1 MEISIS
7 QRKSNRSWARATQ
20 ELLQILSQ
28 ASRTPRRACGGTGTG
43 GNPLLSHHLRTWD
56 VTNMEMCSMFSVLHI
71 YSIYIRNSTWSWAK
85 SIWFGVP
92 ILARI
97 IIYICNVHWVGDLNL
112 YSIHWLLGDLSVK
125 LIWRSTITILHICKY
140 VWCPLSWGPKYSFD
154 MVYVDFLVAYYCLA
168 RTPEVL
174 IPNLM
179 QAEKVIL

>member
-1 MEISIS
+1 LDGTVGFVML
-7 QRKSNRSWARATQ
+7 KSGFRD
-20 ELLQILSQ
+20 LK
-28 ASRTPRRACGGTGTG
+28 
-43 GNPLLSHHLRTWD
+43 
-56 VTNMEMCSMFSVLHI
+56 
-71 YSIYIRNSTWSWAK
+71 NSSWSWAK

-97 IIYICNVHWVGDLNL
+97 IVYICSVHWVGDLNL

-125 LIWRSTITILHICKY
+125 PIWRSTITILHICKY
-140 VWCPLSWGPKYSFD
+140 LWCPLSWRPKYSFD

-179 QAEKVIL
+179 QAEKVILWISMSKKWMLTSASFNWNFPKS

>member
-1 MEISIS
+1 MCGYCVQSWFIGVRFFKAEICFGSHSLRGYQWSLKDSGVRVGTRIARGVYFFGRS
-7 QRKSNRSWARATQ
+7 QNQ
-20 ELLQILSQ
+20 
-28 ASRTPRRACGGTGTG
+28 
-43 GNPLLSHHLRTWD
+43 
-56 VTNMEMCSMFSVLHI
+56 
-71 YSIYIRNSTWSWAK
+71 RNSTWSWAK

-92 ILARI
+92 ILASI
-97 IIYICNVHWVGDLNL
+97 IVYICNVHWVGDLNL

>member
-1 MEISIS
+1 MFH
-7 QRKSNRSWARATQ
+7 RW
-20 ELLQILSQ
+20 LQI
-28 ASRTPRRACGGTGTG
+28 T
-43 GNPLLSHHLRTWD
+43 
-56 VTNMEMCSMFSVLHI
+56 VLHRLSLFLGCSTHTRRQI
-71 YSIYIRNSTWSWAK
+71 RSDKYAQTNTLTYAWHYIVTIYINLQYNQYSRNSTWFWAK

-92 ILARI
+92 ILASI
-97 IIYICNVHWVGDLNL
+97 IVYICNVHWVGDLNL